1 MEIVGSDVIQ
11 LTVSDI
17 IQIASIMIALF
28 LGVISIIISVAALKQ
43 NTKIIKEGNK
53 AQIEIFPF
61 KIYGDIVPRIKIQ
74 NFGASTGII
83 TDVKTIP
90 EMPTNNIIINPF
102 EFYKGLSLAPSQ
114 SFTTV
119 FSKEDMANVPIEEFD
134 VILTY
139 NTLEDRVESK
149 FHINYKFLDGS
160 FETNSSSK
168 DPSKALDKINQS
180 IQGLLQK

>member
-1 MEIVGSDVIQ
+1 ME
-11 LTVSDI
+11 LTISDI
-17 IQIASIMIALF
+17 IQIVGIIAALF
-28 LGVISIIISVAALKQ
+28 VGIASIIISVITLRQ
-43 NTKIIKEGNK
+43 NAKVIKESNK

-119 FSKEDMANVPIEEFD
+119 FSKEDMANVPVEEFD

-139 NTLEDRVESK
+139 NTLGDRVESK